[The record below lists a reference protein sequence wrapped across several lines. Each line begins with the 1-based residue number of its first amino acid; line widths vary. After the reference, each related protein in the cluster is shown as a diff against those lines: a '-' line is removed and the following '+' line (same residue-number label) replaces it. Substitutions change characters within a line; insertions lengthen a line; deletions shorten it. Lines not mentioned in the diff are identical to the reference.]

1 MTMMTTTT
9 STSRRSSSD
18 ATRAPLLTPA
28 RSCVVHRGKSS
39 PVGSDVRLCW
49 TVRADG
55 DFHRTDVAL
64 DELEQRR
71 RALVDLPWTMLDEHH
86 GTVAVRVDAP
96 GEHDGAPGD
105 IAITAVPGAVLGC
118 WVGDCAPV
126 VLIGERR
133 EVAVVHAGWK
143 GLAAG
148 VLDAAVDAFTEPVV
162 AAVLGP
168 CIGPCCYEFGRDDLR
183 SVAAGVHADI
193 STITSVTAAGM
204 VALDVPAA
212 VVAGL
217 AHRGVPVEAVGGC
230 TGCTYDGF
238 SHRVRGERERHVVAA
253 WIDVHGTPADGGHG

>member
-1 MTMMTTTT
+1 
-9 STSRRSSSD
+9 
-18 ATRAPLLTPA
+18 
-28 RSCVVHRGKSS
+28 
-39 PVGSDVRLCW
+39 VRLRW
-49 TVRADG
+49 TVRDDG
-55 DFHRTDVAL
+55 DFHRTEVAL
-64 DELEQRR
+64 DELEARR
-71 RALVDLPWTMLDEHH
+71 RELVDLPWTMLDEHH
-86 GTVAVRVDAP
+86 GTIVARVEAP

-133 EVAVVHAGWK
+133 EVAVAHAGWK

-168 CIGPCCYEFGRDDLR
+168 CIGPCCYEFGIDDLR
-183 SVAAGVHADI
+183 AVAAGVHADAA
-193 STITSVTAAGM
+193 SVSSVTAAGTA
-204 VALDVPAA
+204 ALDVSAA

-217 AHRGVPVEAVGGC
+217 AHRGVPVEVVGGC

-238 SHRVRGERERHVVAA
+238 SHRVRADRERHVVAA
-253 WIDVHGTPADGGHG
+253 WIDAHGVPVDGGRP